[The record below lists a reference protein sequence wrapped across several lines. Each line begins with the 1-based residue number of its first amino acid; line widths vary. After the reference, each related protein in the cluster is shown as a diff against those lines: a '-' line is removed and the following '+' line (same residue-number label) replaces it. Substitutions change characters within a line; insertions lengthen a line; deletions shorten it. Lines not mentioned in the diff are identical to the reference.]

1 MSINP
6 SGPWWV
12 APSSRGLGR
21 KISLRSAIVFAVIVG
36 VIAGAF
42 GASSTGSLFGHS
54 VNLVKSTS
62 TIERPVGSVAEIAQR
77 VLPSVVSIE
86 AKSADGGA
94 TGSGFVIDSSGYIL
108 TNNHVIAA
116 SVTSG
121 GDITVRLNDG
131 SSYDAKVVGR
141 DSSYDLAVLKIIG
154 ASLLHISTD
163 YVFNGDYV
171 LPISEDE
178 KQNPLNKYGESK
190 ANAEILLT
198 ERFKGSV
205 VILRTAW
212 LYGPKGK
219 NFARMVIAKA
229 INNKDEEI
237 RVVNDQWGQPTSTL
251 DLAQKIIELGNK
263 RVKTGIYHGTNS
275 GKTNWYEFAKYLLE
289 SAELD
294 STAIKPI
301 NSLQFPTPVERPRYS
316 VLSHEGW
323 KDIGIIYSFGIKK
336 IFNMTVVKTNYF
348 NVCLFVLQ

>member
-1 MSINP
+1 MESL
-6 SGPWWV
+6 
-12 APSSRGLGR
+12 SSTVKWLILGAGGQLGNALVR
-21 KISLRSAIVFAVIVG
+21 LLENTESKQDIKAFDHRQADITNAMQIEQIVKTFQPDQIVNAAAWTD
-36 VIAGAF
+36 VAGAESNIDLVNNVNTQ
-42 GASSTGSLFGHS
+42 GAI
-54 VNLVKSTS
+54 N
-62 TIERPVGSVAEIAQR
+62 VA
-77 VLPSVVSIE
+77 
-86 AKSADGGA
+86 
-94 TGSGFVIDSSGYIL
+94 
-108 TNNHVIAA
+108 IAA
-116 SVTSG
+116 K
-121 GDITVRLNDG
+121 IT
-131 SSYDAKVVGR
+131 
-141 DSSYDLAVLKIIG
+141 G

-163 YVFNGDYV
+163 YVFNGDFK

-198 ERFKGSV
+198 EGFRGSV

-219 NFARMVIAKA
+219 NFARTVIAKA

-251 DLAQKIIELGNK
+251 DLAEKIIELGKK
-263 RVKTGIYHGTNS
+263 RIKTGIFHGTNS

-301 NSLQFPTPVERPRYS
+301 NSSQFPPQVERPRYS

-323 KDIGIIYSFGIKK
+323 KDIGIMPMRDWRLPARELAKVIRDEVENG
-336 IFNMTVVKTNYF
+336 V
-348 NVCLFVLQ
+348 